1 MKSTN
6 RMLSR
11 ACAVGIGLLLLAR
24 WSPAGEPLSRQIE
37 EFIHHGPYKHGHWGM
52 LVADLQSGDV
62 LYELQADKLFAPAS
76 VTKIFSVAAA
86 LDALGADFRFETP
99 VYLRGQLDDGVLAG
113 DLILV
118 ASGDPTLGGRKG
130 EHGEIEYTNSDH
142 IYGDG
147 AVLTKGDPL
156 AGLEDLARQVHASGV
171 RHLKG
176 DVLIDD
182 RLFEHAKSTGSGPSL
197 LTPIVINDNLI
208 DIVITPESPGEAA
221 KVTCRPASANLQ
233 VEADVKTVKHGGETR
248 VTVEAPEEHKLVV
261 RGEIAAGHK
270 PLVKTHDVASPA
282 SFARSLFIEALRRAG
297 VAVDASPL
305 DPNREVDLPPRDGYH
320 KLRRVAQ
327 FTSPPFS
334 EAARLILKVSHN
346 LHASMLPLIV
356 ASRHGQRT
364 LRDGLR
370 HEREFLARSGV
381 DVDTISFGGA
391 AGGSS
396 ADFVT
401 PRATV
406 GLLRHLATR
415 PDFAQFERGLPVL
428 GEDGTLA
435 RTVAADSPVRGKVQA
450 KTGTLFWNNQ
460 MNGGS
465 ILTSKALA
473 GYMTAA
479 SGRRLVFA
487 LFVNNLHTKNGDD
500 RERVGKALGELCQ
513 VIYGDN

>member
-1 MKSTN
+1 MKGKTSVIA
-6 RMLSR
+6 L
-11 ACAVGIGLLLLAR
+11 GLLLLAR
-24 WSPAGEPLSRQIE
+24 VSSAAEPLSRRIE
-37 EFIHHGPYKHGHWGM
+37 AFVDQGSYKHGHWGV
-52 LVADLQSGDV
+52 LIADLKSGEL
-62 LYELQADKLFAPAS
+62 LYERHADQLFAPAS

-86 LDALGADFRFETP
+86 LDALGADYRFETP
-99 VYLRGQLDDGVLAG
+99 VYAQGEMDEGVLSG

-118 ASGDPTLGGRKG
+118 ASGDPTLGGRNG

-147 AVLTKGDPL
+147 AELTKGDPL
-156 AGLEDLARQVHASGV
+156 AGLDELARQVHASGV
-171 RHLKG
+171 RHIKG

-182 RLFEHAKSTGSGPSL
+182 RLFEHAKGTGSGPSL
-197 LTPIVINDNLI
+197 LTPMVINDNLI
-208 DIVITPESPGEAA
+208 DIVIAPEAA
-221 KVTCRPASANLQ
+221 GEHAKITCRPASAILHID
-233 VEADVKTVKHGGETR
+233 AHVKTGEHDGETK
-248 VTVEAPEEHKLVV
+248 VTVESPHEHALVI

-270 PLVKTHDVASPA
+270 PLVRTHEVAAPA
-282 SFARSLFIEALRRAG
+282 SFARSLFIEALSRAG

-305 DPNREVDLPPRDGYH
+305 AANREADLPPRDAYH

-334 EAARLILKVSHN
+334 ESARLILKVSHN

-370 HEREFLARSGV
+370 HQREFLARSGV

-391 AGGSS
+391 AGGSP

-401 PRATV
+401 PRATIA
-406 GLLRHLATR
+406 LLRNMAMR
-415 PDFAQFERGLPVL
+415 PDFAHFERGLPVL

-435 RTVAADSPVRGKVQA
+435 RTVSADSPVRGKVRA
-450 KTGTLFWNNQ
+450 KTGTLFWNDQ
-460 MNGGS
+460 MNGGA

-473 GYMTAA
+473 GYITAS
-479 SGRRLVFA
+479 SGRRLA
-487 LFVNNLHTKNGDD
+487 LAVFVNNLHTKHGDD
-500 RERVGKALGELCQ
+500 RERVGKAIGELCQ
-513 VIYGDN
+513 IIYDGN